1 MNGIDRFRIA
11 CGRVVG
17 ASARW
22 IMASSRRL
30 RTDRARGQGL
40 VEYALIL
47 VLIAVV
53 VIGILSTLGAETS
66 RVFDQVNC
74 TMSGREYHQDSG
86 NGNSNR
92 CR

>member
-1 MNGIDRFRIA
+1 MA
-11 CGRVVG
+11 GRRAAS

-22 IMASSRRL
+22 ISASGRRL
-30 RTDRARGQGL
+30 RADRARGQGL

-53 VIGILSTLGAETS
+53 VIGILSTLGAQTS

-74 TMSGREYHQDSG
+74 TLSGGPTHQDNG

-92 CR
+92 CK

>member
-1 MNGIDRFRIA
+1 MKGIDRFR
-11 CGRVVG
+11 VVG
-17 ASARW
+17 RRAVGMLANW
-22 IMASSRRL
+22 ILAPGRGL
-30 RTDRARGQGL
+30 RANVARGQGL

-47 VLIAVV
+47 VLIAIV
-53 VIGILSTLGAETS
+53 VIGILSTLGTQTS

-74 TMSGREYHQDSG
+74 TRAGREYHQDNG